1 MDLTLNYKIQYLIAL
16 LRGIEPRSRNSCHS
30 SSTVTRPSLKK
41 HFHRSLNFNFS
52 YAFHHTK
59 RFPSLYGD
67 HFDLSSIQTHNE
79 NTYSPIIAYNQSKLC
94 NLMFA
99 LELNRRWSPLGVHCN
114 AVNPGAMIYTRLQRY
129 SSWYRA
135 LFTLVRP
142 FTKSK
147 LRLCFLIFRL
157 GIRRRLHF

>member
-1 MDLTLNYKIQYLIAL
+1 MEYMFLFFT
-16 LRGIEPRSRNSCHS
+16 
-30 SSTVTRPSLKK
+30 
-41 HFHRSLNFNFS
+41 FS
-52 YAFHHTK
+52 YK

-67 HFDLSSIQTHNE
+67 YFDLSSVQTHSE
-79 NTYSPIIAYNQSKLC
+79 KTYSPIIAYNQSKLC

-114 AVNPGAMIYTRLQRY
+114 AVNPGAMIHTRLQRH
-129 SSWYRA
+129 SPWYKA

-147 LRLCFLIFRL
+147 VGGWVFLSVFL
-157 GIRRRLHF
+157 SSF